1 MCKEKKI
8 VVIGLL
14 MLCLIP
20 LRSDGR
26 MTSLGS
32 DTLSYKQA
40 IDGILRLDADL
51 KACEANLE
59 YEKAKSEAYKQQ
71 LESSEKATKVVKRKV
86 FWGKVWLG
94 LKAGAVGIGIGVIIM
109 SI

>member
-1 MCKEKKI
+1 MQKEKKI
-8 VVIGLL
+8 VAIGLL

-20 LRSDGR
+20 LRSDGQ
-26 MTSLGS
+26 MTSSES

-51 KACEANLE
+51 KACETELLH
-59 YEKAKSEAYKQQ
+59 EKAKVEVYKKQT
-71 LESSEKATKVVKRKV
+71 ESCEKATKAVKRKV

-94 LKAGAVGIGIGVIIM
+94 LKAGAVGIGIGVVIM